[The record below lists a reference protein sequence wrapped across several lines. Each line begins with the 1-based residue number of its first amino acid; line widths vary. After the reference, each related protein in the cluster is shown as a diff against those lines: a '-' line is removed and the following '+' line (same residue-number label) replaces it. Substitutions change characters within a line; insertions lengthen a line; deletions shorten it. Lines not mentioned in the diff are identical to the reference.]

1 MNRADVTNLVVF
13 LKLRQEQQLEIR
25 VSQSLA
31 GCLEL
36 ARLRSLERA
45 NLLMLTGDLVQRLH
59 LGELTLKVPERGPLQ
74 TP

>member
-1 MNRADVTNLVVF
+1 MNREDVTNLVAF
-13 LKLRQEQQLEIR
+13 LKRRQERQLESR

-45 NLLMLTGDLVQRLH
+45 NLLMLTGDLVQRL
-59 LGELTLKVPERGPLQ
+59 LPGELKLTVPELDLRQ